1 MFGDIVK
8 FGIRTGAVIAVMG
21 IILGLMNAIVVPA
34 PDYTFFST
42 LIGKGYA
49 MMVHW
54 VPGFPALWSI
64 FVTFFGT
71 WLVIKTAQFAIYT
84 SSIVL
89 KIFK

>member
-8 FGIRTGAVIAVMG
+8 FGVRAGAVVVVMG
-21 IILGLMNAIVVPA
+21 TIVGIMAAIVVPA
-34 PDYTFFST
+34 PDYTFFSQ

-54 VPGFPALWSI
+54 VPGFSALWSI
-64 FVTFFGT
+64 FILLFGS
-71 WLVIKTAQFAIYT
+71 WLIVQTARFAIYT